1 MFTGSFISSLY
12 FLLLDTS
19 GSNKIHLNKTFVVK
33 HIMGKMKKIKIG
45 LIQSKVSD
53 NIKANVN
60 NTLHM
65 IAKAADK
72 GAQIISLQ
80 ELFQTP
86 YFPQWK
92 NINKDDYAETIKG
105 HTVSLMRETAK
116 KFSVTLIVPF
126 YQKKG
131 DDYVNTALVIDKKG
145 KSSGQYHKTHI
156 PYDPGFYEKD
166 YFSEGKSGYKI
177 FKSEGVK
184 FAVLICY
191 DQWFPEAARLSR
203 LEGAE
208 IIFYPT
214 AIGHI
219 VGNKDEGDW
228 HDAWETIQRGHAIA
242 NSVYVAAIN
251 RVGVEGNTDFWGQSF
266 VSDPFGKILK
276 RASSSRQEIV
286 VAELDLEKNSFY
298 ADGWGFLDNRRPD
311 TYGKLSASE
320 KKKS

>member
-1 MFTGSFISSLY
+1 ME
-12 FLLLDTS
+12 
-19 GSNKIHLNKTFVVK
+19 
-33 HIMGKMKKIKIG
+33 KMKNIKIA

-53 NIKANVN
+53 NIKANVD
-60 NTLHM
+60 NTVHM
-65 IAKAADK
+65 ITKAAAK

-92 NINKDDYAETIKG
+92 NMNKDDYAETING
-105 HTVSLMRETAK
+105 HTVSVMRETAK
-116 KFSVTLIVPF
+116 KFGVTLIVPF
-126 YQKKG
+126 YQKKRK
-131 DDYVNTALVIDKKG
+131 DYINTALVIDKKG

-177 FKSEGVK
+177 FNADGVK

-191 DQWFPEAARLSR
+191 DQWFPEAARLAR
-203 LEGAE
+203 LNGAQ

-219 VGNKDEGDW
+219 IGNEDEGDW
-228 HDAWETIQRGHAIA
+228 HDAWETVQRGHAIA
-242 NSVYVAAIN
+242 NSIYVAAIN
-251 RVGVEGNTDFWGQSF
+251 RVGIEGNTNFWGQSF
-266 VSDPFGKILK
+266 ISGPFGKVIK
-276 RASSSRQEIV
+276 RASSSKQAVV

-298 ADGWGFLDNRRPD
+298 ADGWGFLTNRRPE
-311 TYGKLSASE
+311 TYSKLSSS
-320 KKKS
+320 KKKNS